1 MKKYWMIIMALALVI
16 ALVVGCAPKEPQPS
30 DTVPGPQP
38 TESQTEEPPTGLDA
52 AEITVQVEKEWMA
65 YYEAAAKRIT
75 DANSDVTINLQ
86 EIGSFDHLGIL
97 DETDA
102 SNPDVADVFAL
113 PADRLTGLAAKD
125 LLGAID
131 APAIAARLG
140 VGPTMKQVLADCLSW
155 TASIS
160 PSPTTSK
167 HSSCL
172 PT

>member
-86 EIGSFDHLGIL
+86 EIG
-97 DETDA
+97 
-102 SNPDVADVFAL
+102 
-113 PADRLTGLAAKD
+113 
-125 LLGAID
+125 
-131 APAIAARLG
+131 
-140 VGPTMKQVLADCLSW
+140 
-155 TASIS
+155 
-160 PSPTTSK
+160 
-167 HSSCL
+167 
-172 PT
+172 